1 MEDALARYQ
10 QAWKPVVEAKQDVGR
25 RGTEWFLPS
34 TTARLRLRRAVLK
47 LTVLP
52 GWNRVVSD
60 GLVGKANL
68 SLADVRRLEAAPH
81 SG

>member
-1 MEDALARYQ
+1 VENALARYQ
-10 QAWKPVVEAKQDVGR
+10 QVWKPVVRAKQDVGR

-34 TTARLRLRRAVLK
+34 STARLWLRRAALQ

-52 GWNRVVSD
+52 GWDRVVSD
-60 GLVGKANL
+60 GLVGKTNL
-68 SLADVRRLEAAPH
+68 SLADLRRLDAVSH